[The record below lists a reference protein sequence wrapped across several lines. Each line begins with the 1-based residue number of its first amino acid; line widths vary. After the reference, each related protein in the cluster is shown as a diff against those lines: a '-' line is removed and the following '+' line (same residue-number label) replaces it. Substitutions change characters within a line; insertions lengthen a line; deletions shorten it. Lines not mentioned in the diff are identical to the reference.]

1 MAGGNRQVELLRHVL
16 DQLRQ
21 HKFLRLQLDPAMF
34 QARQLKQLL
43 GKRADFIPLAQ
54 RNIEIA
60 LALFRT
66 QPIGFQRQ
74 RLQITEQRSQRSPQ
88 IVRNIGDKFTPLAIA
103 IGQSIPLPGDLPGQV
118 DKPVMQD
125 RHFIA
130 GMRIR
135 RLRRQQFNRS
145 HAVFSGHPHL
155 CSQLAY
161 RARHP
166 IPGKTAGQQ
175 TKQGHQQQRPDKQAS
190 QRLLPGAGRQLIK
203 GFPLQDNIEIAAQLA
218 VDIQRR
224 HAEDLALIL
233 ATRIVTVHRP
243 GAAGEKRLYRHDVNA
258 LAFDMARRRSIGQ
271 QLAVR

>member
-1 MAGGNRQVELLRHVL
+1 MAGGNHRSNFCATSWTSSASTNFSGCSLIPPCSR
-16 DQLRQ
+16 
-21 HKFLRLQLDPAMF
+21 
-34 QARQLKQLL
+34 
-43 GKRADFIPLAQ
+43 RASSNSCWEESGLYSPAQ

-74 RLQITEQRSQRSPQ
+74 RLQITEQRSQWSPQ

-145 HAVFSGHPHL
+145 NAVFSWPPPVRSAGV
-155 CSQLAY
+155 
-161 RARHP
+161 
-166 IPGKTAGQQ
+166 PGASPNTGKAAGQQ

-203 GFPLQDNIEIAAQLA
+203 GFPC
-218 VDIQRR
+218 
-224 HAEDLALIL
+224 
-233 ATRIVTVHRP
+233 RI
-243 GAAGEKRLYRHDVNA
+243 
-258 LAFDMARRRSIGQ
+258 I
-271 QLAVR
+271 